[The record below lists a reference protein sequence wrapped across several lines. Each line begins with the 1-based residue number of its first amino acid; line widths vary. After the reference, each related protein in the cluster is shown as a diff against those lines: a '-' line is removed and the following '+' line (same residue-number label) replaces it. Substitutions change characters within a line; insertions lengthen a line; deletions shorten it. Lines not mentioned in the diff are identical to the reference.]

1 MSVHEAS
8 ADGIESVLD
17 FWFDELKPS
26 QHFANDPALDDDIG
40 VRFSGLHTQAAASEL
55 WRWRDCLDGRLA
67 EIILLD
73 QFSRNIY
80 RDQPAAFAS
89 DPLALCLAQA
99 AVRLQLDRQLPPT
112 RRAFLYMPYMHSE
125 SRAIQAESVR
135 LFNQVGM
142 EDNYRFAIHHR
153 DIVERF
159 GRYPHRNRILGRES
173 TPEEEAFLLEPGSS
187 F

>member
-1 MSVHEAS
+1 MTAQDE
-8 ADGIESVLD
+8 GFLQVLD
-17 FWFDELKPS
+17 FWFEELAPN
-26 QHFANDPALDDDIG
+26 QHFANDPLLDEDIRQ
-40 VRFSGLHTQAAASEL
+40 RFSQLHSQANACEL
-55 WRWRDCLDGRLA
+55 WVWRDSIEGRLA

-80 RDQPAAFAS
+80 RDQPGAFAS
-89 DPLALCLAQA
+89 DPLALCLAQEA
-99 AVRLQLDRQLPPT
+99 IRLQWDQQLAPT

-159 GRYPHRNRILGRES
+159 GRYPHRNRILRRES
-173 TPEEEAFLLEPGSS
+173 TREEEAFLLEPGSS